1 MHQSRAHFIFLT
13 LIVGVVHFFPFSL
26 NSQSAPTEDLVVEK
40 IYFYN
45 RRGLDVKIF
54 LEKSLNLDQ
63 TQGEF
68 ISLGLDPQRDRP
80 QDGSAGSGHS
90 GGLLL
95 PVANPSEFALYHI
108 TGGDLTIVASPEK
121 VKRAQEIVAIMDALP
136 WQIQIETFVVKINKD
151 EIERRNLEVSG
162 VVNAIQE
169 FQPTFL
175 DPKLSPRTLQW
186 AIGNQVNDFGSVHL
200 ELSDIDRMIEVS
212 KNPVQKVLHGE
223 TSNILAG
230 QRLIFTIASGLN
242 ATVQIED
249 TAYIVSVTPQFI
261 PKDTRNNPADAVR
274 LSIQIEDSTPRTN
287 PDGSVDKIDRFNTST
302 SLILLEGQLLPLVKL
317 DNNSKVET
325 MEGVPN
331 LKDVPLLG
339 NLFRSRQSESSSIE
353 YIVFVRATEY
363 DIFEDANRIQD
374 IDPFLWSTVH
384 TVHILDSSLDTVYD
398 LQFTKNQKNAILG
411 RLTKDGI
418 VVNAPFIVRI
428 GWRRSAN
435 FISRIWKDTQRQTE
449 QKNNSQ
455 ARFSVGLLTEDDPE
469 WVAHFSFYTLS
480 SDNTLSK
487 EPFLEMEEI
496 SLAEILDQL

>member
-1 MHQSRAHFIFLT
+1 MSK
-13 LIVGVVHFFPFSL
+13 VFSL
-26 NSQSAPTEDLVVEK
+26 LKYFRTNEFISKVYGFNSNICFKDVKPISAYSKNSQSVVHKLFINYNSGK
-40 IYFYN
+40 ILIGMRYWKN
-45 RRGLDVKIF
+45 LADIIF
-54 LEKSLNLDQ
+54 QYANHPESKFLN
-63 TQGEF
+63 
-68 ISLGLDPQRDRP
+68 
-80 QDGSAGSGHS
+80 
-90 GGLLL
+90 
-95 PVANPSEFALYHI
+95 
-108 TGGDLTIVASPEK
+108 GDKHGKL
-121 VKRAQEIVAIMDALP
+121 
-136 WQIQIETFVVKINKD
+136 
-151 EIERRNLEVSG
+151 ERRNLEVSG